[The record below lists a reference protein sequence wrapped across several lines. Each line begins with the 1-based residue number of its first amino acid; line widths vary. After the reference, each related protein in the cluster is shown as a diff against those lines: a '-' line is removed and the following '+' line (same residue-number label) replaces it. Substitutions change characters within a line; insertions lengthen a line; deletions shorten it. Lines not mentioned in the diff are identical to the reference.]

1 VSSRRPSIT
10 VRSRRRSKLGL
21 MVHASAEDEC
31 VRCLS
36 VGYVAPDVDRN
47 GTSVPRTVLTPG
59 ASSDHAIPKE
69 MVANL
74 RNAAGMYFPRL
85 AEKDFVSTRL
95 CWCVLVSGFG

>member
-69 MVANL
+69 MVA
-74 RNAAGMYFPRL
+74 
-85 AEKDFVSTRL
+85 EKDFVSTRL